1 MRISDWS
8 SDVCSSDRAIIV
20 CAGLGALLLVLRA
33 AGGEIGWAF
42 QLQNPYVI
50 LSLTALMALITFN
63 LVGMFELPS
72 ISIGGGLMMR
82 DGAGGEFWT
91 RALTAFIAT
100 PCSGPF
106 MGLAIG
112 ASLVL
117 PAPAALA
124 VFIGL
129 GLGDRK
135 STRLNSSH

>member
-8 SDVCSSDRAIIV
+8 SDVCSSD
-20 CAGLGALLLVLRA
+20 LGEV
-33 AGGEIGWAF
+33 GWAF

-50 LSLTALMALITFN
+50 LSLTALMAIITFN

-82 DGAGGEFWT
+82 DGAGGAFWT
-91 RALTAFIAT
+91 GALTAFIAT

-106 MGLAIG
+106 MGLAI
-112 ASLVL
+112 
-117 PAPAALA
+117 
-124 VFIGL
+124 
-129 GLGDRK
+129 DRK